1 MFGSTSMV
9 FICPCDA
16 TRLLALML
24 RNLGLGAIPISVQMT
39 QDYIHRA
46 EKTALFMGLHWVCCC
61 WEGLHKQDVSGVAIS
76 LVNQYELEWY
86 MQMENLLSLRDAEE
100 ATPNSSD
107 YEEWGAPKA
116 DNSLK
121 SKNRSGW
128 LSGDNVTGIEELRR
142 ENYNYKNT
150 PEEPEAGAGA
160 EEGEKVGVGAAA
172 GEGAGLGAGT
182 GIGDRRTDLRIS
194 TQVCRDFPPGKCRR
208 GSDCHVA
215 RFFHP
220 NAANHGDGGQSEDNL
235 AERLSSRPECGH
247 ISTYTESEGDNYDRG
262 TRSTSFD
269 HGQDN
274 QSSRTGNF
282 AGNLQWGSAT
292 RIIADFLIN
301 YIIVQFLRKD
311 Y

>member
-1 MFGSTSMV
+1 
-9 FICPCDA
+9 
-16 TRLLALML
+16 
-24 RNLGLGAIPISVQMT
+24 
-39 QDYIHRA
+39 
-46 EKTALFMGLHWVCCC
+46 
-61 WEGLHKQDVSGVAIS
+61 
-76 LVNQYELEWY
+76 
-86 MQMENLLSLRDAEE
+86 MENLLSLRDAEE

-142 ENYNYKNT
+142 ENYNYKSMSPSFDRQGRRNNSYSLRIMVKSSLTDT

-247 ISTYTESEGDNYDRG
+247 ISTYTESEG
-262 TRSTSFD
+262 
-269 HGQDN
+269 
-274 QSSRTGNF
+274 
-282 AGNLQWGSAT
+282 
-292 RIIADFLIN
+292 RIYQI
-301 YIIVQFLRKD
+301 KG
-311 Y
+311 